1 VSDTLLAE
9 VVAAAQTTDEARRL
23 PTALVERLAR
33 AGLFR
38 LLVPR
43 TVGGEEADVRTFAEA
58 IERIATADASAAW
71 CLYRCGVTALAVSL
85 CLAPDP
91 VEAIFSDPFAVIA
104 SGAGGG
110 TDHSTPGG
118 HRVSGRWAFAS
129 GIHGATWL
137 AANTLD
143 RDLTAAGGQLT
154 ARIRVVPVTAAE
166 ITDEWNVSGLRGTSS
181 DGYTLHDVFVPTS
194 FGGASTTRRAGR
206 LAEDRHA
213 VRRRRSRRGAR
224 RRVGVT
230 RRISRPRRG

>member
-118 HRVSGRWAFAS
+118 HRVSG
-129 GIHGATWL
+129 
-137 AANTLD
+137 
-143 RDLTAAGGQLT
+143 
-154 ARIRVVPVTAAE
+154 
-166 ITDEWNVSGLRGTSS
+166 LRGTSS